1 MVLKKQWY
9 EVISPKMFGEKVIGE
24 TLAVDSKQLIN
35 RTIEVNLMSLI
46 RDYSKFYIKIY
57 LQVERVENNK
67 AYTKFIGHE
76 VVRERIYRMIQRRLR
91 RVDSITD
98 AETKDGKKIRLK
110 LVFSLLKR
118 VNNSIK
124 TAARKKAKECV
135 EKAVKDNDLEGL
147 VKMITAGSLQEELRK
162 EVKKIYPVGN
172 LEIRKSE
179 VLN

>member
-9 EVISPKMFGEKVIGE
+9 EILSPKMFGEKVIGE
-24 TLAVDSKQLIN
+24 TPAVDSKQLVN
-35 RTIEVNLMSLI
+35 RTVEVNLMNLI
-46 RDYSKFYIKIY
+46 NDYSKFYVKIH
-57 LQVERVENNK
+57 LQVEKVENHK

-91 RVDSITD
+91 RVDCITD
-98 AETKDGKKIRLK
+98 VETKDGKKIRVK
-110 LVFSLLKR
+110 LVFSLVKR

-124 TAARKKAKECV
+124 SAARKKAKESV
-135 EKAVKDNDLEGL
+135 EKAVKENDLEGL
-147 VKMITAGSLQEELRK
+147 IKAVTSGSLQETIRK
-162 EVKKIYPVGN
+162 DVKKIYPVGN